1 MTNKPE
7 LADESIA
14 SRRSDNIADL
24 PADMPGW
31 AKAIIV
37 PIDWLNLWIGKLVG
51 FLILPLIFAMTYEI
65 FMRKAFT
72 APTAWAFDISR
83 MLYGAMFILG
93 AAYGLSKGIH
103 IRSDFL
109 YRNWSI
115 KTQGRVDLFLYLV
128 FFLPTMTVFLW
139 VSTEWALK
147 AVMGGE
153 RGMDSAWMPLLGPIK
168 SSLPVG
174 VLLLLLQGLSETVKS
189 WYAATR
195 GRWPNETYDPEA
207 DLAAKEA

>member
-1 MTNKPE
+1 MEHKPE

-14 SRRSDNIADL
+14 TRRSDNVTDL

-31 AKAIIV
+31 ARAIIV
-37 PIDWLNLWIGKLVG
+37 PIDLLNLWIGKVVG

-65 FMRKAFT
+65 FVRKAFT

-93 AAYGLSKGIH
+93 SAYGLSKGIH

-109 YRNWSI
+109 YRNWPI
-115 KTQGRVDLFLYLV
+115 KNQGRVDLFLYLV
-128 FFLPTMTVFLW
+128 FFLPSMVIFLW
-139 VSTEWALK
+139 VSTEWAMKSL
-147 AVMGGE
+147 AAGE

-168 SSLPVG
+168 STLPIG

-207 DLAAKEA
+207 ELAGKEG

>member
-14 SRRSDNIADL
+14 SRRSDDITDL
-24 PADMPGW
+24 PDDMPGW
-31 AKAIIV
+31 ARAIIIPV
-37 PIDWLNLWIGKLVG
+37 DFLNLWIGKLVG
-51 FLILPLIFAMTYEI
+51 FLILPLIFSMTYEI
-65 FMRKAFT
+65 FVRKAFT
-72 APTAWAFDISR
+72 APTVWAFDTSR

-128 FFLPTMTVFLW
+128 FFLPSMGIFLW
-139 VSTEWALK
+139 VSTEWAMK
-147 AVMGGE
+147 SVMGGE

-168 SSLPVG
+168 STLPIG
-174 VLLLLLQGLSETVKS
+174 VLLLLLQGLSESVKS

-195 GRWPNETYDPEA
+195 GKWPNNTYDPEA
-207 DLAAKEA
+207 ELAAREA